1 MGRCCG
7 VNIGKKVCIFWIIIS
22 VMFTW
27 VGPVYA
33 EKISQETALME
44 FVAEGSYAAYM
55 SEYAREQRPDLRVQ
69 AVPAERGETY
79 EGREDVVLT
88 PSEGAAEWLV
98 TVEEAGLYA
107 MGLDYYPM
115 PGKTSWIQR
124 SLTLD
129 GERPFTE
136 AMNIQFT
143 RIWAN
148 EKETIQQDREGNDIT
163 PALVEDPEWV
173 DGWLLRDVSGYYDEP
188 YLFYFSAGEHRIRME
203 AVQEPMAVASLYLT
217 PLTELPNAAQI
228 LEQYMA
234 NGYQQVELEAPL
246 YFQAENAS
254 RRSDA
259 VLVPTTDRASPMTEP
274 ESLMNVRL
282 NTIGGGNRFSIA
294 GQWIEWD
301 LDVEKEGLYY
311 LAFRVRQ
318 DSIRG
323 VMVTRRLSIN
333 GQVPFREADALSYTY
348 NAKWQLCPVGD
359 GQLAIP
365 VYLHAGRNTVRLEA
379 TLDTTA
385 SFIRQIEEVIQRLN
399 EAYRK
404 IVVITGTSPDLYRD
418 YNLHKQIPEVFDTF
432 GEAAAVLETV
442 GRELKAI
449 SGEKSSFTAQLETF
463 SYQLQKMVD
472 RPDTVQKRVQEL
484 KSSLSSLGSWLVN
497 IRSTPLEIDYLVLYS
512 HPETLK
518 KSDGGFFASL
528 GHEIKSLFV
537 SFVKDYNS
545 IGSSTE
551 ADETIEVWI
560 NSGRDQAN
568 VLKDLIEARFAQTYN
583 VGVELK
589 LVQGALLQS
598 MVAGIGPDVAL
609 TLGGSDP
616 VNYALRHAVVDLSQF
631 PDYEEIEKR
640 FNESAVTPFRLNG
653 GVYALPERE
662 SFPMLFYRT
671 DILEELELEVP
682 ETWEDVYDILPVLQ
696 RNMMGF
702 GLPVTD
708 IKSGVAVGGESL
720 RTFGMLLYQNGGA
733 FYTEAGRSS
742 ALDSEASMKAFQQWT
757 EFYSSYGL
765 PVEYDLANR
774 FRSGEMPIAVAD
786 YTFYNTLMAFAPE
799 IRNCWEFT
807 SVPGTM
813 REDGSIDISVPN
825 TVMAS
830 VILAESVKEE
840 AAWKFLKWWTDSET
854 QVAFARG
861 LESIMG
867 ETARYPVA
875 NKEAMEQLP
884 WTNKHY
890 KALVHQWEN
899 VKGIPEVAGGYFTG
913 RHVDNAFR
921 EVYNN
926 HTDARETLLDYIRV
940 INTEIAS
947 KRQEFGMDEGE

>member
-1 MGRCCG
+1 ML
-7 VNIGKKVCIFWIIIS
+7 IS
-22 VMFTW
+22 VMLAWT
-27 VGPVYA
+27 GSVYA
-33 EKISQETALME
+33 ETADQETALTE
-44 FVAEGSYAAYM
+44 FVAEGSYAAYI
-55 SEYAREQRPDLRVQ
+55 SEYVNERRPDLQVKTLS
-69 AVPAERGETY
+69 AGHGETY
-79 EGREDVVLT
+79 EGREGVVLT
-88 PSEGAAEWLV
+88 PSEGTAEWIV

-107 MGLDYYPM
+107 IAMDYFPM

-136 AMNIQFT
+136 AMNIQFS
-143 RIWAN
+143 RIWTN

-163 PALVEDPEWV
+163 PTLVEAPEWI
-173 DGWLLRDVSGYYDEP
+173 DGWLLRDVSGYYNEP
-188 YLFYFSAGEHRIRME
+188 YLFYFSAGEHRIQLE
-203 AVQEPMAVASLYLT
+203 AVQEPMAVGSLYLT
-217 PLTELPNAAQI
+217 PVAELPSAAQV
-228 LEQYMA
+228 LEQYGA
-234 NGYQQVELEAPL
+234 NGYQQVALETPL

-259 VLVPTTDRASPMTEP
+259 VLVPTTDRSSPMTEP
-274 ESLMNVRL
+274 ESLMNIRL

-301 LDVEKEGLYY
+301 VNVEKEGLYY

-318 DSIRG
+318 DSLRG

-348 NAKWQLCPVGD
+348 DTKWQLCPVGD
-359 GQLAIP
+359 GQMAIP
-365 VYLHAGRNTVRLEA
+365 VYLYAGKNTVRLEA
-379 TLDTTA
+379 TLDTT
-385 SFIRQIEEVIQRLN
+385 SSLIRQIEEVIQRLN

-418 YNLHKQIPEVFDTF
+418 YSLHKRIPEVFDTF
-432 GEAAAVLETV
+432 EEAAAVLENV
-442 GRELKAI
+442 GRELKEV

-463 SYQLQKMVD
+463 SYQLRKMVD

-512 HPETLK
+512 QPDTLK

-528 GHEIKSLFV
+528 GHEIKSLLV

-545 IGSSTE
+545 IGDSTE
-551 ADETIEVWI
+551 ATETIEVWI

-568 VLKDLIEARFAQTYN
+568 VLKDLIEARFAQKYN

-609 TLGGSDP
+609 TLGGSEP
-616 VNYALRHAVVDLSQF
+616 VNYALRHAVIDLSQF
-631 PDYEEIEKR
+631 PDYKEIEKR
-640 FNESAVTPFRLNG
+640 FNESAITPFRLNG

-671 DILEELELEVP
+671 DILEELEIEVP
-682 ETWEDVYDILPVLQ
+682 KTWEDVYDILPVLQ
-696 RNMMGF
+696 RNTMGF
-702 GLPVTD
+702 GLPVTN

-733 FYTEAGRSS
+733 FYTEGGRSS

-807 SVPGTM
+807 SVPGTVQ
-813 REDGSIDISVPN
+813 EDGSIDISVPN

-830 VILAESVKEE
+830 VILAGSDKKE

-940 INTEIAS
+940 INTEITS

>member
-1 MGRCCG
+1 MM
-7 VNIGKKVCIFWIIIS
+7 IS

-33 EKISQETALME
+33 EKASQETALTE
-44 FVAEGSYAAYM
+44 FVAEGSYAAYI
-55 SEYAREQRPDLRVQ
+55 SEYTSERRPDLRVQ
-69 AVPAERGETY
+69 AVSAERGETY

-88 PSEGAAEWLV
+88 QSEGAAEWLV

-107 MGLDYYPM
+107 IAMDYYPM
-115 PGKTSWIQR
+115 SGKTSWIQR

-143 RIWAN
+143 RIWKN

-173 DGWLLRDVSGYYDEP
+173 DGWLLRDVSGYYNEP

-217 PLTELPNAAQI
+217 PLAEIPNAAQI

-333 GQVPFREADALSYTY
+333 GQVPFREADTLSYTY

-359 GQLAIP
+359 DQLAIP

-379 TLDTTA
+379 TLDTTS

-463 SYQLQKMVD
+463 SYQLRKMVD

-484 KSSLSSLGSWLVN
+484 KSSLSSLGSWLIN

-512 HPETLK
+512 HPDTLK

-528 GHEIKSLFV
+528 GHEIKSLLV

-545 IGSSTE
+545 IGNSAE
-551 ADETIEVWI
+551 ATETIEVWI

-568 VLKDLIEARFAQTYN
+568 ILKDLIEARFAQTYN

-609 TLGGSDP
+609 TLGGSEP
-616 VNYALRHAVVDLSQF
+616 VNYALRHAVVELSQF
-631 PDYEEIEKR
+631 PDYGEIEKR
-640 FNESAVTPFRLNG
+640 FNESALTPFRLNG

-671 DILEELELEVP
+671 DIMEELELEVP

-733 FYTEAGRSS
+733 FYTEEGRSS
-742 ALDSEASMKAFQQWT
+742 ALDSEVAMKAFQQWT

-830 VILAESVKEE
+830 VILAGSNKEVE
-840 AAWKFLKWWTDSET
+840 AWEFLKWWTDSET

-899 VKGIPEVAGGYFTG
+899 VKGIPEAAGGYFTG

-926 HTDARETLLDYIRV
+926 HTDTRETLLDYIRV
-940 INTEIAS
+940 INTEITS
-947 KRQEFGMDEGE
+947 KRQEFGMDEGG

>member
-1 MGRCCG
+1 MKA
-7 VNIGKKVCIFWIIIS
+7 GKKLCIYGTLIS
-22 VMFTW
+22 VMLAWT
-27 VGPVYA
+27 GSVYA
-33 EKISQETALME
+33 ETADQETALTE
-44 FVAEGSYAAYM
+44 FVAEGSYAAYI
-55 SEYAREQRPDLRVQ
+55 SEYANERRPDLHVKTLS
-69 AVPAERGETY
+69 AERGETY

-88 PSEGAAEWLV
+88 PSEGTVEWIV

-107 MGLDYYPM
+107 IAMDYFPM

-136 AMNIQFT
+136 AMNIQFS
-143 RIWAN
+143 RIWTN
-148 EKETIQQDREGNDIT
+148 EMETIQQDREGNDIT
-163 PALVEDPEWV
+163 PTLVEAPEWV
-173 DGWLLRDVSGYYDEP
+173 DGWLLRDVSGYYNEP
-188 YLFYFSAGEHRIRME
+188 YLFYFSVGEHRIQLE
-203 AVQEPMAVASLYLT
+203 AVQEPMAVGSLYLT
-217 PLTELPNAAQI
+217 PLAELPGAAQV
-228 LEQYMA
+228 LEQYRA
-234 NGYQQVELEAPL
+234 NGYQQVELETPL

-259 VLVPTTDRASPMTEP
+259 VLVPTTDRSSPMTEP
-274 ESLMNVRL
+274 ESLMNIRL

-301 LDVEKEGLYY
+301 VNVEKEGLYY

-318 DSIRG
+318 DSLRG

-348 NAKWQLCPVGD
+348 DTKWQLCPVGD
-359 GQLAIP
+359 GQMALP
-365 VYLHAGRNTVRLEA
+365 VYLYAGQNTVRLEA
-379 TLDTTA
+379 TMDTNS

-418 YNLHKQIPEVFDTF
+418 YSLHKRIPEVFDTF
-432 GEAAAVLETV
+432 EEAAAVLETV
-442 GRELKAI
+442 GRELKEV

-463 SYQLQKMVD
+463 SYQLRKMVD

-512 HPETLK
+512 QPDTLK

-528 GHEIKSLFV
+528 GHEIKSLLV

-545 IGSSTE
+545 IGDSTE
-551 ADETIEVWI
+551 ATETIEVWI

-568 VLKDLIEARFAQTYN
+568 VLKDLIEARFARHYN

-609 TLGGSDP
+609 TLGGSEP
-616 VNYALRHAVVDLSQF
+616 VNYALRHAVIDLSQF
-631 PDYEEIEKR
+631 PDYKEIEKR
-640 FNESAVTPFRLNG
+640 FHESAVTPFRLNG

-671 DILEELELEVP
+671 DILEELEIEVP
-682 ETWEDVYDILPVLQ
+682 KTWEDVYDILPVLQ
-696 RNMMGF
+696 RNTMGF
-702 GLPVTD
+702 GLPVTN

-720 RTFGMLLYQNGGA
+720 RTFGMLLYQNGGT

-807 SVPGTM
+807 SVPGTAQ
-813 REDGSIDISVPN
+813 EDGSIDISVPN

-830 VILAESVKEE
+830 VILAGSDKKE

-926 HTDARETLLDYIRV
+926 HMDARETLLDYIRV
-940 INTEIAS
+940 INTEITS